1 MGPLPG
7 EFERRM
13 RPFIVLQACVN
24 SFGAFAGVFV
34 QTAHGSAALVRF
46 VALLLTTA
54 ALSLVTSYAL
64 GMRLTISPR
73 RMVQAGFALPAV
85 LLWWAEGR
93 PDLLALGLG
102 AFVGLSWGARHWL
115 EFHLLAD
122 TDRDSYAAHAIA
134 LGVGAALLSTLGT
147 SVLLSL
153 TREARQPVYALF
165 ALVCAA
171 GALPAAWRIPTA
183 PAVALVAPWAVLR
196 QPAFAAR
203 APLLLVESGLLG
215 IGVVLTA
222 SGAVRSL
229 ESASHYGWA
238 ASTATLAGA
247 LGLWTLRRKRHSENR
262 VGWMAAACVGVV
274 GAALLLGA
282 SAVWPALFVL
292 HLLLQA
298 AVGPFWAASEHVM
311 NQRALDIHGS
321 VGDRI
326 AAREGTLGVFRL
338 VTLGLFWWATQA
350 MDDRQRLVA
359 GAALMGA
366 AALLEFWLG
375 STWIGAQRA
384 SAADGAN

>member
-1 MGPLPG
+1 
-7 EFERRM
+7 
-13 RPFIVLQACVN
+13 
-24 SFGAFAGVFV
+24 
-34 QTAHGSAALVRF
+34 
-46 VALLLTTA
+46 
-54 ALSLVTSYAL
+54 
-64 GMRLTISPR
+64 
-73 RMVQAGFALPAV
+73 
-85 LLWWAEGR
+85 
-93 PDLLALGLG
+93 
-102 AFVGLSWGARHWL
+102 
-115 EFHLLAD
+115 
-122 TDRDSYAAHAIA
+122 
-134 LGVGAALLSTLGT
+134 
-147 SVLLSL
+147 
-153 TREARQPVYALF
+153 
-165 ALVCAA
+165 
-171 GALPAAWRIPTA
+171 LPAAWRIPTA

-274 GAALLLGA
+274 GAAVLLGA